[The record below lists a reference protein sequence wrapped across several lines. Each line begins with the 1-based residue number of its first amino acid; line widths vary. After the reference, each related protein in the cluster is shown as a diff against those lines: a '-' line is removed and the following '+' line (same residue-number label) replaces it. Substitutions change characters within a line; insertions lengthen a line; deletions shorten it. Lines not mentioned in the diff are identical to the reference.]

1 MKKLIILFSLFL
13 IASVSLAQDS
23 KEKYKDYKPCTE
35 CFDKWKKSD
44 TKTGLE
50 SYGISA
56 PSRRDNYA
64 KQQLR
69 RTFGW
74 IGGIFVAAFTLA
86 IINKSTNIANEVIH

>member
-1 MKKLIILFSLFL
+1 MKKLIILFSLLF
-13 IASVSLAQDS
+13 ITSVSLAQDN

-35 CFDKWKKSD
+35 CFDKWQKSD

-50 SYGISA
+50 SYGISSS
-56 PSRRDNYA
+56 SRKDNYA

-74 IGGIFVAAFTLA
+74 IGGIFAAAITIA
-86 IINKSTNIANEVIH
+86 IINKTTNLANEITN